1 MSLELWGDPPLSC
14 SLLSAARPLFA
25 ERTREAKGIRTYIR
39 NLAWQLVASAESLP
53 VDARATL
60 EQALHGGE
68 DYELLFTAAPETAV
82 PSSLG
87 GVLVHAIGRM
97 KKRGRGPL
105 VEMSQRGKKRTALAA
120 GGWEHFR

>member
-1 MSLELWGDPPLSC
+1 M
-14 SLLSAARPLFA
+14 AA
-25 ERTREAKGIRTYIR
+25 EID
-39 NLAWQLVASAESLP
+39 AESLP

-68 DYELLFTAAPETAV
+68 DYELLFTAAPKTVV

-87 GVLVHAIGRM
+87 GVMVHAIGRM

-105 VEMSQRGKKRTALAA
+105 VAINQARKKRTALVA